1 MTPAAGKV
9 VIWANMKKNW
19 WKMDKAAMHQ
29 AVPVRFFQAVLAG
42 QLRSLFYPTSPHM
55 HGC

>member
-9 VIWANMKKNW
+9 VIWANMKKKW

-29 AVPVRFFQAVLAG
+29 AVPVRFFSRPFWRG
-42 QLRSLFYPTSPHM
+42 S
-55 HGC
+55 